1 MFYITFA
8 DGFVFVGL
16 FASVAGSISNS
27 RKWRTDVSTV
37 NKSFINSVLV
47 WFGGSLIA
55 SPGIIIS
62 SLFILNPWYKI
73 IIIILIVLGICWLAY
88 KNNLLKFPTIIDIMF
103 FLCSSFVFLMLTY
116 VALQQLID

>member
-73 IIIILIVLGICWLAY
+73 IIIILIILGICWLAY
-88 KNNLLKFPTIIDIMF
+88 KNNLLKFPTIVDVML
-103 FLCSSFVFLMLTY
+103 FLCSSFVFLVIAY
-116 VALQQLID
+116 VALEQLIK